1 MKPSKSVQ
9 IFVRAS
15 LMCLFFVLSLCA
27 ANAQSAQ
34 GQKMQ
39 MPMSHAAGNGL
50 KPMSKGAMA
59 QMGRMSKK
67 QRMDAA
73 IRHANKRAEHIR
85 KNRKA
90 GVK

>member
-1 MKPSKSVQ
+1 MKRSKYFQ

-15 LMCLFFVLSLCA
+15 LMCLFFLLNLCG
-27 ANAQSAQ
+27 ANAQAT
-34 GQKMQ
+34 QKMQ
-39 MPMSHAAGNGL
+39 MPMNHTSANGA

-67 QRMDAA
+67 QRMAAA
-73 IRHANKRAEHIR
+73 IRHANQRAEHIR
-85 KNRKA
+85 KNHKA